1 MSNASVHNWVKLLES
16 GNLENYTIK
25 VLKHINDN
33 PFTDIETMR
42 NNLKI
47 AHQTLTSRISDL
59 MDEGLVEV
67 VGDKSGSKG
76 INYSLFKFVEGTF
89 RQNQVKE
96 NRLKAKY
103 ISWVN
108 RGVREYKDIMPS
120 TLVMELSFIQSS
132 IK

>member
-1 MSNASVHNWVKLLES
+1 
-16 GNLENYTIK
+16 
-25 VLKHINDN
+25 
-33 PFTDIETMR
+33 
-42 NNLKI
+42 
-47 AHQTLTSRISDL
+47 

-120 TLVMELSFIQSS
+120 TLVMELSYIQSS